1 MFIMGLK
8 IITVCLS
15 TLMLFAS
22 CGGNTTNKKPVPPTV
37 TTNGLQTAQ
46 QCGCTSYEA
55 PVCGVYDSGQTQTFY
70 NECVAKCFNT
80 RLSHNMRCA
89 QDQSAT
95 QDVCYMKETMKETE
109 AFRTYNPIPS
119 DAYTSSFHYGRCDQ
133 VQM

>member
-1 MFIMGLK
+1 MGLK
-8 IITVCLS
+8 IFTLS
-15 TLMLFAS
+15 LSALLLFAS

-109 AFRTYNPIPS
+109 AFRMYNPIPS